1 MLFQTLDNKEECV
14 GIYCNNELH
23 FDTIPDDLTHTW
35 DYSALLRAR
44 GNVEYAFLYAQKA
57 LGDVCPVHL
66 AQEWET
72 INGRL
77 KAFLR
82 AFTAAKIDFT
92 ENCFF
97 DLINERFLREY
108 CEARNKITEYV
119 FATHDKPENYDFLV
133 DLTKVL
139 HDIKHRKIQINPW
152 ALRDIVHEKRARD
165 FTQKLS
171 QVSLSCDYN
180 IFGTKTGRLTTKKN
194 SFPILTMD
202 KKFRKV
208 VIPTNDWFVSLD
220 FNGAELRTFLA
231 LSDME
236 QPDLDVHE
244 WNRQNVYRG
253 NGTREEVKERFFAWL
268 YNPKSQDRLP
278 ESAYDKGAVMEKY
291 WYDNAVSNPYGRTIP
306 ADEHHAMSY
315 LIQST
320 CSDVVLRQMIKL
332 DRYLQDKGSFVA
344 FCVHDEV
351 VLDMTNS
358 ECSSLINVLVEHFS
372 NTALGKFGV
381 NVKYGKSYGDM
392 REWKL

>member
-14 GIYCNNELH
+14 GVYCNNELH
-23 FDTIPDDLTHTW
+23 FDAVPDDLTHTW
-35 DYSALLRAR
+35 NYSAFLRDR
-44 GNVEYAFLYAQKA
+44 GDVEYAFLYAQKP
-57 LGDVCPVHL
+57 LEDTCPRHL
-66 AQEWET
+66 AEEWET
-72 INGRL
+72 INGRM

-82 AFTAAKIDFT
+82 AFTAAKIDLT

-97 DLINERFLREY
+97 DLVNERFLREY
-108 CEARNKITEYV
+108 CEMRNKITEYV
-119 FATHDKPENYDFLV
+119 FENYHKPENYDFLV

-139 HDIKHRKIQINPW
+139 HEIKHRKLQVDPW
-152 ALRDIVHEKRARD
+152 AIRDLMHQKRTRD
-165 FTQKLS
+165 FTKKLS
-171 QVSLSCDYN
+171 QISLSCDYN

-208 VIPTNDWFVSLD
+208 VTPTNDWFVSLD
-220 FNGAELRTFLA
+220 FNGAELRTFLS
-231 LSDME
+231 LCDMD

-244 WNRQNVYRG
+244 WNRQNVYKDG
-253 NGTREEVKERFFAWL
+253 GTREEVKERFFAWL
-268 YNPKSQDRLP
+268 YNPRSRDRAADY
-278 ESAYDKGAVMEKY
+278 AYDKSAVMEKY
-291 WYDNAVSNPYGRTIP
+291 WYKDAITNPFNRTIL

-332 DRYLQDKGSFVA
+332 NKYLQDKASHVA

-351 VLDMTNS
+351 VLDLTDG
-358 ECSSLINVLVEHFS
+358 ECALINVLVEHFS

-381 NVKYGKSYGDM
+381 NVQYGKSYGDM
-392 REWKL
+392 REWKQ